1 MIWIV
6 GGTSEAGI
14 LAEDFN
20 RSGAAY
26 IMTIATEEGKD
37 FFKHCNIKIGR
48 MTKTEMVAFCQAE
61 KISTVADLSH
71 PYALIVSQNAK
82 EAAQELGIKYVKFLR
97 SSVTEYK
104 NMLHFQNI
112 EGVCQFLSTLK
123 SSTVFFTTGSKNIS
137 DFEKYRRLNRFVY
150 RVLPTADSI
159 EKCKACGVTTQD
171 IVAIVGPVSQELNV
185 AMFREYNAEYVVL
198 KDSGSS
204 GGVNEK
210 LGACAALKI
219 MPIMIDRQDQ
229 DGISS
234 IEKIKEEV
242 LQNEYASH

>member
-14 LAEDFN
+14 LAEAFN
-20 RSGAAY
+20 KSGTAY

-37 FFKHCNIKIGR
+37 FFKHCNVKIGR
-48 MTKTEMVAFCQAE
+48 MTKEEMIAFCQTE
-61 KISTVADLSH
+61 KISTIADVSH

-97 SSVTEYK
+97 SPVRENK
-104 NMLHFQNI
+104 NILHFQNI
-112 EGVCQFLSTLK
+112 ESLCKFLSTLK

-137 DFEKYRRLNRFVY
+137 DFEKYRSSNRFVY

-159 EKCKACGVTTQD
+159 EKCKTCGVSTQD
-171 IVAIVGPVSQELNV
+171 IIAVVGPVSQELNA
-185 AMFREYNAEYVVL
+185 AMFRAYNAEYVVL
-198 KDSGSS
+198 KDSGTS
-204 GGVNEK
+204 GGTNEK
-210 LGACAALKI
+210 LEACAALKI
-219 MPIMIDRQDQ
+219 IPLMLDRQDQ

-242 LQNEYASH
+242 LQNEYAPD